1 MAATYVIITEME
13 MDTLFKSD
21 KGWSKVLEGGEYV
34 YQYTTKKSPDIVVKV
49 FSSVTPNGV
58 ARKCGGDAIRVCAVN
73 TKTNRG
79 VIKTGRVNRTAG
91 WDERTKTKV
100 LETIGKIW

>member
-21 KGWSKVLEGGEYV
+21 KGWTKSLEGGEYV
-34 YQYTTKKSPDIVVKV
+34 YQYTTKKNPDIVVKV

-58 ARKCGGDAIRVCAVN
+58 ARKCGGDAVRVCAVN

>member
-1 MAATYVIITEME
+1 MAATYIIITEME

-34 YQYTTKKSPDIVVKV
+34 YQYTTKKNPDINVKV

-91 WDERTKTKV
+91 WDERVKTKV
-100 LETIGKIW
+100 TETISKIW